1 MHRLRS
7 FGLVDLRDPEG
18 REILPA
24 ATGTTALALLAYLA
38 VARPA
43 GPHHRDKLATLFW
56 PDASAADSAVAEL
69 EAVRSQ
75 LALVLGDDAIT
86 DPADESIAL
95 DPERC
100 WCDAAAFRTALDT
113 GRTADAL
120 ELYRGDFLQGFSV
133 QSAGLRRWMK
143 AERAVLRRQAAQGAR
158 QLADQYESCGRL
170 TSAVTWA
177 KRCLELQSDDERVL
191 RRLLRLLDRTGDRKT
206 ALGVYE
212 RFSRRLRDD
221 FARDPVPLTTELVA
235 RIRRAGSATNQ
246 PGSARV
252 PSTGVPPEPPK
263 EHRI

>member
-7 FGLVDLRDPEG
+7 FGLVDLRDAGG
-18 REILPA
+18 RELLPA
-24 ATGTTALALLAYLA
+24 ATGSTALTLLAYLA

-43 GPHHRDKLATLFW
+43 GPHDRDKIATLFW
-56 PDASAADSAVAEL
+56 PDTTPADSAAEL
-69 EAVRSQ
+69 DVVRNQLAVR
-75 LALVLGDDAIT
+75 LGEDALTGTGDG
-86 DPADESIAL
+86 SIGL

-100 WCDAAAFRTALDT
+100 WCDAAAFRTALDA

-120 ELYRGDFLQGFSV
+120 ELYRGDFLQGFNVS
-133 QSAGLRRWMK
+133 SAGVRRWIK
-143 AERAVLRRQAAQGAR
+143 AERSVLRRQAAQGAR

-177 KRCLELQSDDERVL
+177 KRCLELRSEDERVL
-191 RRLLRLLDRTGDRKT
+191 RRLLRLLDRTGDRKM
-206 ALGVYE
+206 ALRVYE

-221 FARDPVPLTTELVA
+221 FARDPAPLTTELVA
-235 RIRRAGSATNQ
+235 RIRRAGSASHQ

-252 PSTGVPPEPPK
+252 PAAGLPPEPPK